1 MTKAELIEIFA
12 ALSRAETA
20 LISMNVP
27 CPDHVLEGISL
38 AIEVLRRELLK

>member
-12 ALSRAETA
+12 ALVQAETS
-20 LISMNVP
+20 LMGLSVQ

-38 AIEVLRRELLK
+38 ALEVLRRELLK